1 MYKNLYLQNVGLTPQ
16 LSEDTFYTLEELFDY
31 TTTTLTDNFFDGSV
45 SPRNEVFVDAYI
57 KNINHLRNVGM
68 PSKHNEQFNNAN
80 LNKLLDFNILIN
92 NNFNKMLNYVD
103 DDVSSISYQSNR
115 LVFSDGAVYTSND
128 IREKKPFNVQVLDF
142 IHSNK
147 SRQQE
152 YIKFIQHTDNFSN
165 LTFAFSPF
173 TNIVT
178 IPTGSNDK
186 FYKNPLSIEY
196 RNITEEPYLECNT
209 SIIDIQ
215 HNLKVK
221 INESVK
227 ATSGQMNFTT
237 YVLRENSELI
247 LTRKSTD
254 LGGWNIFDS
263 VFICHP
269 NSKLTIDTENNGSS
283 YTQENFYIN
292 SSFKNVV
299 KLKGRNNILTGNNFH
314 QYVHQTSNDN
324 DNYSSIDI
332 KNVGHTYANTSFVGR
347 YDIGAMSRNFDGNMS
362 NQNLMLDKET
372 KMHTRPILD
381 IKTKEIKCQHGCT
394 ISNINEE
401 QKYYLNTRGIEKP
414 EQILIKSF
422 LC

>member
-31 TTTTLTDNFFDGSV
+31 TTTTLTDNFFNGSA
-45 SPRNEVFVDAYI
+45 SPRKDFFVDAYI

-68 PSKHNEQFNNAN
+68 PTKHNEQFNNAN
-80 LNKLLDFNILIN
+80 LSKLLDFNILIN
-92 NNFNKMLNYVD
+92 NNFNKMLHYVD
-103 DDVSSISYQSNR
+103 DTVSNISYQSNKI
-115 LVFSDGAVYTSND
+115 VFADSAVYTSND
-128 IREKKPFNVQVLDF
+128 IREKKPFNVQVLDS

-152 YIKFIQHTDNFSN
+152 YIKLIQPTDNFSN

-186 FYKNPLSIEY
+186 FYKNPLFIEY
-196 RNITEEPYLECNT
+196 RSITEEPYLECNT

-227 ATSGQMNFTT
+227 ATAGQMNFTT
-237 YVLRENSELI
+237 YVLRENSELT

-292 SSFKNVV
+292 SSFKNIV
-299 KLKGRNNILTGNNFH
+299 KLKGRNNILRGNNFH
-314 QYVHQTSNDN
+314 QYVHQTSNDI

-347 YDIGAMSRNFDGNMS
+347 YDIGAMSINFDGNMS